1 MKRKPNQFWWKFQNI
16 EERKIFRPGG
26 QGVRRPLAED
36 RFQCELHMLSCNN
49 RAVSISSWPADHLDL
64 DHQLTSSSE
73 FNPTNRIWQK
83 FNLTNHK
90 IKDNKVGLSQ
100 HNRKALYY
108 LYLHLSIKLCA
119 CVKKYQFQMPDF
131 GTGGF
136 HMNADLCGQGFG
148 CIESEIKVWCPPSS
162 ASKLSC

>member
-1 MKRKPNQFWWKFQNI
+1 M
-16 EERKIFRPGG
+16 FRPRG

-36 RFQCELHMLSCNN
+36 RFQCELHLLSCNN

-64 DHQLTSSSE
+64 DHQLTSSSK

-100 HNRKALYY
+100 HNRKKALNY
-108 LYLHLSIKLCA
+108 LYLHLTSLYKLCM
-119 CVKKYQFQMPDF
+119 CVKICIW
-131 GTGGF
+131 
-136 HMNADLCGQGFG
+136 NACFWHWFVCIQIFVVRQGS
-148 CIESEIKVWCPPSS
+148 CIECEIKVWYPPP
-162 ASKLSC
+162 AS